1 MPRSTA
7 FSTQGT
13 QLAIETTPGSSI
25 TITAITKAASAVVTG
40 THSLAVGDEVEFGAT
55 ITGMPEIAAQLGVVT
70 AVSTTVSFTVNIDSS
85 GYATAATAGTA
96 AKKNW
101 LAIANAKDFDGF
113 NGSASEIDT
122 SHMGSESFMEYQ
134 KGLADSG
141 TLTFNADTDPLDAGQ
156 LAVIVALGLT
166 GPSSFKA
173 FRLKYPGV
181 SGRRLWKG
189 FVKKFSE
196 AGGTNAVAR
205 SSGEIR
211 ISGIVNRYNA

>member
-25 TITAITKAASAVVTG
+25 TITAITKAATASVTG
-40 THSLAVGDEVEFGAT
+40 THSLAVGDEVEFGAS
-55 ITGMPEIAAQLGVVT
+55 ITGMPEIAAQIGVVLT
-70 AVSTTVSFTVNIDSS
+70 VSTTVSFTVNIDSS

-101 LAIANAKDFDGF
+101 LVIANAKDFDGF

-122 SHMGSESFMEYQ
+122 THMGSDAMEYQ

-156 LAVIVALGLT
+156 LAFIVALGLT
-166 GPSSFKA
+166 GASSFKA

-181 SGRRLWKG
+181 TGRRLWKG
-189 FVKKFSE
+189 FAKKFSE

-211 ISGIVNRYNA
+211 ISGVVNRYNA